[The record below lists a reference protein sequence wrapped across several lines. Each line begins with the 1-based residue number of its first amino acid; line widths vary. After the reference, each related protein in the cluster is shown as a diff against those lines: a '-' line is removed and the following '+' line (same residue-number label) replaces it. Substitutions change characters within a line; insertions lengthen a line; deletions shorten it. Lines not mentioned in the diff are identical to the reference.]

1 MDSLARTGWLPGGN
15 RPLPARAV
23 LISVLSLTGAVALS
37 LVWPISSAP
46 LVVLPW
52 LLALVPPF
60 LLASHRGWTGAAIGF
75 LAALTALLLVDMVQ
89 PQRLG
94 EVDPRQFAMTIALGL
109 AALSLGAGA
118 VAELLHREHERALG
132 MAYIDTLTGLPNRH
146 VLDFFLEK
154 TFAAAQRGRRLALI
168 MWDLDGFKAYNDAN
182 GHRAGDA
189 ALREV
194 GRILNAESPAT
205 LITGRYGGDEFL
217 SILPGDDGAAATR
230 LMSQVRTA
238 LASDTRLPGG
248 AFSMSSGMALYSESV
263 ESAEEL
269 VNLADASLYESKQRG
284 YVR

>member
-1 MDSLARTGWLPGGN
+1 MDALTPTAWLPGGN
-15 RPLPARAV
+15 RPLPSQAV
-23 LISVLSLTGAVALS
+23 LVSVLSLGGAIALS
-37 LVWPISSAP
+37 LLWPASAAP
-46 LVVLPW
+46 FVALPW

-75 LAALTALLLVDMVQ
+75 LAALTALLLVDMVE

-94 EVDPRQFAMTIALGL
+94 ETGAPFAMTLSLGL

-118 VAELLHREHERALG
+118 VSELLHREHERALG
-132 MAYIDTLTGLPNRH
+132 MAYVDTLTGLPNRH
-146 VLDFFLEK
+146 VLEFFLEK

-194 GRILNAESPAT
+194 GRILNAESPTT

-217 SILPGDDGAAATR
+217 SILPGDDGGAATI
-230 LMSQVRTA
+230 LMRRVRTA
-238 LASDTRLPGG
+238 LASDDRLPGG
-248 AFSMSSGMALYSESV
+248 AFAISSGMAVYDESV
-263 ESAEEL
+263 EAVEDL
-269 VNLADASLYESKQRG
+269 VNLADASLYESKRRG

>member
-1 MDSLARTGWLPGGN
+1 L
-15 RPLPARAV
+15 V
-23 LISVLSLTGAVALS
+23 SVLSLGGAIALS
-37 LVWPISSAP
+37 LLWPDSAAP
-46 LVVLPW
+46 FGVLPW
-52 LLALVPPF
+52 LLVLVPPF

-75 LAALTALLLVDMVQ
+75 LAALTALLLVDTVQ

-94 EVDPRQFAMTIALGL
+94 ETDARQFAMTLSLGL

-118 VAELLHREHERALG
+118 VSELLHREHERALG
-132 MAYIDTLTGLPNRH
+132 MAYVDSLTGLPNRH
-146 VLDFFLEK
+146 VLEFFLEK

-194 GRILNAESPAT
+194 GRILSEESPTT

-217 SILPGDDGAAATR
+217 SILPGDDGSAATV
-230 LMSQVRTA
+230 LMRRIRTA
-238 LASDTRLPGG
+238 LASDDRLPGG
-248 AFSMSSGMALYSESV
+248 AFAISSGMAVYDDSV
-263 ESAEEL
+263 EAVEEL
-269 VNLADASLYESKQRG
+269 VNLADASLYENKRRG